1 MRPWSSLVEGGEPH
15 DRHNSQT
22 WMDGAVVVAQLVER
36 LLPKPEVCGS
46 IPVIGKMYIDHLLTC
61 LLSTAL
67 KYENQQKEA
76 RSGPLLKNKSIK

>member
-1 MRPWSSLVEGGEPH
+1 MVNYDAR
-15 DRHNSQT
+15 
-22 WMDGAVVVAQLVER
+22 AVVVAQLVEQ